1 MMNKLIIK
9 NISKSYQDKK
19 IVSGVSIEV
28 GTGEVI
34 GLLGPNGAGK
44 TTCFYMITGLISPES
59 GKIYLNKKNITEMT
73 IDERANLGIGYLAQ
87 EPSIF
92 RGLSVQ
98 DNILAILEHRQ
109 DLNYQEKKD
118 QLNYLLERFNID
130 HIKDTLG
137 ISLSGGERRRSEIAR
152 ALASNPK
159 FILLDEP
166 FAGIDPIAVL
176 DIQKIITHLASLGI
190 GILITDHNVR
200 ETLGICDRAYIV
212 NQGKIFASGAP
223 NEIASNQNVKDI
235 YLGKN
240 FIL

>member
-1 MMNKLIIK
+1 MNKLIVK

-166 FAGIDPIAVL
+166 FAGIDPISVI
-176 DIQKIITHLASLGI
+176 DIQEIIKNLKDNNI

-200 ETLGICDRAYIV
+200 ETLGVCDRSYIL
-212 NQGKIFASGAP
+212 NSSKIIAEGKS
-223 NEIASNQNVKDI
+223 KDI
-235 YLGKN
+235 LKDEKVKKVYLGESFKM
-240 FIL
+240 

>member
-1 MMNKLIIK
+1 MNKLIVK

-19 IVSGVSIEV
+19 IVSSVSIEV

-166 FAGIDPIAVL
+166 FAGIDPISVI
-176 DIQKIITHLASLGI
+176 DIQEIIKNLKDNNI

-200 ETLGICDRAYIV
+200 ETLGVCDRSYIL
-212 NQGKIFASGAP
+212 NSSKIIAEGKS
-223 NEIASNQNVKDI
+223 KDI
-235 YLGKN
+235 LKDEKVKKVYLGESFKM
-240 FIL
+240 

>member
-1 MMNKLIIK
+1 MMNKLIVK

-73 IDERANLGIGYLAQ
+73 INERANLGIGYLAQ

-166 FAGIDPIAVL
+166 FAGIDPISVI
-176 DIQKIITHLASLGI
+176 DIQEIIKNLKENNI

-200 ETLGICDRAYIV
+200 ETLGVCDRSYIL
-212 NQGKIFASGAP
+212 NSSKIIAEGKS
-223 NEIASNQNVKDI
+223 KDI
-235 YLGKN
+235 LKDEKVKKFYLGESFKM
-240 FIL
+240 

>member
-1 MMNKLIIK
+1 MNKLIVK

-87 EPSIF
+87 EPSVF

-166 FAGIDPIAVL
+166 FAGIDPISVI
-176 DIQKIITHLASLGI
+176 DIQEIIKNLKDNNI

-200 ETLGICDRAYIV
+200 ETLGVCDRSYIL
-212 NQGKIFASGAP
+212 NSSKIIAEGKS
-223 NEIASNQNVKDI
+223 KDI
-235 YLGKN
+235 LKDEKVKKVYLGESFKM
-240 FIL
+240 

>member
-1 MMNKLIIK
+1 MMNKLIVK

-137 ISLSGGERRRSEIAR
+137 ISLSGGDRRRSEIAR

-166 FAGIDPIAVL
+166 FAGIDPISVI
-176 DIQKIITHLASLGI
+176 DIQEIIKNLKDNNI

-200 ETLGICDRAYIV
+200 ETLGVCDRSYIL
-212 NQGKIFASGAP
+212 NSSKIIAEGKS
-223 NEIASNQNVKDI
+223 KDI
-235 YLGKN
+235 LRDEKVKKVYLGESFKM
-240 FIL
+240 

>member
-1 MMNKLIIK
+1 MMNKLIVK

-19 IVSGVSIEV
+19 IVSSVSIEV

-166 FAGIDPIAVL
+166 FAGIDPISVI
-176 DIQKIITHLASLGI
+176 DIQEIIKNLKDNNI

-200 ETLGICDRAYIV
+200 ETLGVCDRSYIL
-212 NQGKIFASGAP
+212 NSSKIIAEGKS
-223 NEIASNQNVKDI
+223 KDI
-235 YLGKN
+235 LKDEKVKKVYLGESFKM
-240 FIL
+240 

>member
-1 MMNKLIIK
+1 MMNKLIAK

-166 FAGIDPIAVL
+166 FAGIDPISVI
-176 DIQKIITHLASLGI
+176 DIQEIIKNLKDNNI

-200 ETLGICDRAYIV
+200 ETLGVCDRSYIL
-212 NQGKIFASGAP
+212 NSSKIIAEGKS
-223 NEIASNQNVKDI
+223 KDI
-235 YLGKN
+235 LKDEKVKKVYLGESFKM
-240 FIL
+240 

>member
-1 MMNKLIIK
+1 MMNKLIVK

-166 FAGIDPIAVL
+166 FAGIDPISVI
-176 DIQKIITHLASLGI
+176 DIQEIIKNLKDNNI

-200 ETLGICDRAYIV
+200 ETLGVCDRSYIL
-212 NQGKIFASGAP
+212 NSSKIIAEGKS
-223 NEIASNQNVKDI
+223 KDI
-235 YLGKN
+235 LRDEKVKKVYLGESFKM
-240 FIL
+240 